1 MTFTSRQSLAV
12 KLVEDLAPELSEF
25 HRQIWSYSESAWR
38 EYRSAKLY
46 VDRLRAEGFEVE
58 EGSGGMP
65 TAFHATWGSG
75 GPQVAAYAEYDAT
88 PGYSQD
94 AVAER
99 GPQPGLHH
107 WAPGFTDAHSAL
119 GVGALA
125 GAIAAKRA
133 LEETGG
139 PGTIHLFGEPAE
151 KVCGSKAVHAAKGY
165 YDDLDAAISYH
176 PYWHNTAL
184 WDITNCLYWSV
195 VFTFECV
202 EEEPWGKELFRS
214 NSVGS
219 HNLVRSPGALDALSL
234 MVTTTKY
241 TKENMFPSTGSWTLN
256 EAVLGASHATAD
268 NLPPRISQLQFSW
281 RSPLYDIQ
289 EQIQDVL
296 VRNARH
302 VAAITNTQVSMR
314 WVTRTRPGLPN
325 HALTTALYENLTEL
339 GPTTFGPEAR
349 AFAAQLEKAV
359 GLEPSEAP
367 FLPENEVLI
376 SPQETDR
383 SIREHLVPWQ
393 DCTGADDYTE
403 YSWHAPTVRF
413 FTSKPFLGQLGIDLW
428 HWANNAM
435 NGYPAAIDPCWV
447 KGGQTIAATALQVI
461 DDEAMLAA
469 AKDEYDRRRGEAD
482 PRLVRPLLPADF
494 AAPTELPWPEYVQTS
509 RGFEWTL
516 PTTRDYGERIA

>member
-1 MTFTSRQSLAV
+1 MQFSKRQQLAV
-12 KLVEDLAPELSEF
+12 DTVKELAGEMSQF
-25 HRQIWSYSESAWR
+25 HRTIWSYSESAWR
-38 EYRSAKLY
+38 EYRSAELY

-58 EGSGGMP
+58 AGSGGMP
-65 TAFHATWGSG
+65 TAFHARWGDG

-88 PGYSQD
+88 PGYCQD
-94 AVAER
+94 SVAER
-99 GPQPGLHH
+99 APRPGLHQ

-133 LEETGG
+133 IERSGGTG
-139 PGTIHLFGEPAE
+139 TVHLFGEPAE

-165 YDDLDAAISYH
+165 YDSLDAVISYH
-176 PYWHNTAL
+176 PFWHNTAL

-195 VFTFECV
+195 VFTFQCT
-202 EEEPWGKELFRS
+202 EERPWAQQLFRS

-256 EAVLGASHATAD
+256 EAVLGASTATAD
-268 NLPPRISQLQFSW
+268 NLPPRISQIQYSW

-289 EQIQDVL
+289 GQILDVL
-296 VRNARH
+296 VRNAKH
-302 VAAITNTQVSMR
+302 VAAITNTEVSMR

-325 HALTTALYENLTEL
+325 HALTNALYANLTEL

-349 AFAAQLEKAV
+349 AFAAELETAL
-359 GLEPSEAP
+359 GFEPSDEP
-367 FLPENEVLI
+367 FLPENEILI

-383 SIREHLVPWQ
+383 EIRANLVPWQ

-413 FTSKPFLGQLGIDLW
+413 FTSKPFLRQLGIDHW

-435 NGYPAAIDPCWV
+435 NGVPATIDPCWI
-447 KGGQTIAATALQVI
+447 KGGQTIAATIVQVTE
-461 DDEAMLAA
+461 DAAMLEAAKAEFEQRRAA
-469 AKDEYDRRRGEAD
+469 ADDR
-482 PRLVRPLLPADF
+482 LLSPLLPADF
-494 AAPTELPWPEYVQTS
+494 VAPTELPWPEYVSTP

-516 PTTRDYGERIA
+516 PTTQDYGERLA